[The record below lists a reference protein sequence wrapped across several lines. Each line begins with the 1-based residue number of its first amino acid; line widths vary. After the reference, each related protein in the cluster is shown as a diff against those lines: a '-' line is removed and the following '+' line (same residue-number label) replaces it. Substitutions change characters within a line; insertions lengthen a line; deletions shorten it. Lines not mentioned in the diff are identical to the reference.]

1 MPDAGATTPAM
12 KQYWAAK
19 LRHPDAILLFRM
31 GDFYE
36 IFFDDAVEAAPIM
49 GVTLTSRP
57 MREGRQPMCGVPHH
71 SWQGYVGKLLRA
83 GRKVV
88 ICDQVEDP
96 PHEIRTPSPRFRGG
110 PGTAAGQKLVK
121 REITRV
127 LTPGTVVDDAYLEPA
142 RSNWLVAAWARG
154 TVGGLAA
161 CDVSTGELLL
171 CQLPV
176 DRLQSELDRLAPAEL
191 LQPPGVDA
199 YRFDPERGRRRLSDR
214 LGIAFA
220 ASVGADEA
228 PLAIGAAGVVL
239 EYLEENQV
247 RVEPGLFRVRTYLPD
262 ATMQLDGA
270 TVRNLELAAL
280 LQLVDRTCTPIG
292 ARRLRR
298 WLWAPLRDVEAIE
311 LRLGAVSEL
320 AAPSPL
326 AGEGRG
332 GGERRRP
339 TLRSALREVGDL
351 ERLVSRAAQGLASPR
366 ELVALRRSLE
376 ALPGVVEASA
386 GIESLLVRELA
397 ASVRPDAEL
406 AAELARALVEDP
418 PAVMREGGAI
428 RPGYDPELDGI
439 QDASRSA
446 REWISS
452 LEASERDRTG
462 IKSLKVGYNRVFGYY
477 IEVSHANQG
486 LVPDDYIR
494 KQTLT
499 GAERYLTPELKERE
513 AVVLNAQ
520 QDRVARELEIL
531 RQLQARVAGAAPGVL
546 ACAEAVGE
554 LDALASLAEA
564 GVDQRW
570 VRPDVTAGLRLLIEA
585 GRHPMVEA
593 SVGFDRFVAN
603 DTLLDPDTEQVVVL
617 TGPNMAGKS
626 TYLRQVA
633 LIVLLAQ
640 CGSLVPATAAS
651 IGVADRIFTRVG
663 AHDDL
668 SAGMSTF
675 MVEMTETANILNHA
689 TRASLVVLDEVGRGT
704 STYDGVSIA
713 QAVVEHLH
721 DAPRLGCRTLFAT
734 HYHELTALADQL
746 ARVRNERVEVVED
759 GGTIRFQHRVVP
771 GGADRSYGIHV
782 AALAGLPPQLIAR
795 AREILGELERQR
807 PLEPVEQQLG
817 LPLVAADDPIR
828 EELSAIELDRL
839 SPLEALQKLY
849 ELRQRLS

>member
-1 MPDAGATTPAM
+1 M

-36 IFFDDAVEAAPIM
+36 VFFDDAVEAAPIM

-71 SWQGYVGKLLRA
+71 AWQGYVGKLLQA

-88 ICDQVEDP
+88 ICDQVE
-96 PHEIRTPSPRFRGG
+96 E
-110 PGTAAGQKLVK
+110 AAGQKLVR

-154 TVGGLAA
+154 ALGGLAV

-171 CQLPV
+171 CQLPAE
-176 DRLQSELDRLAPAEL
+176 RLQSEVDRLAPAEL
-191 LQPPGVDA
+191 LQPPVVDA
-199 YRFDPERGRRRLSDR
+199 YRFDPERGLRRLSDQ
-214 LGIAFA
+214 LGIAFV
-220 ASVGADEA
+220 ASIGADGA
-228 PLAIGAAGVVL
+228 PLAVGAAGVVL

-247 RVEPGLFRVRTYLPD
+247 RVEPGLFRVRTYSPD
-262 ATMQLDGA
+262 ETMQLDAA
-270 TVRNLELAAL
+270 TIRNLELPGL
-280 LQLVDRTCTPIG
+280 LLLVDRTCTPIG

-298 WLWAPLRDVEAIE
+298 WIWAPLRDVEAIE

-320 AAPSPL
+320 AFTPSPPDHPMKS
-326 AGEGRG
+326 APHNRDFMGTPVEGEGRG
-332 GGERRRP
+332 GGERTRP
-339 TLRSALREVGDL
+339 ALRAALREVGDL

-376 ALPGVVEASA
+376 ALPAVPEASA
-386 GIESLLVRELA
+386 GADSLLVRQLAAAVKPHPELA
-397 ASVRPDAEL
+397 G
-406 AAELARALVEDP
+406 ELARALVEDP
-418 PAVMREGGAI
+418 PAVMRDGGAI
-428 RPGYDPELDGI
+428 RAGYDAELDAVH
-439 QDASRSA
+439 DASRSA
-446 REWISS
+446 REWISG
-452 LEASERDRTG
+452 LEAAERERTG

-486 LVPDDYIR
+486 LVPDGYIR

-520 QDRVARELEIL
+520 QDRVGRELEIL
-531 RQLQARVAGAAPGVL
+531 RQLQGRVAAAAPGLL
-546 ACAEAVGE
+546 ACAEAIGE

-564 GVDQRW
+564 GVDHRW
-570 VRPDVTAGLRLLIEA
+570 VRPEVTAGLRLVIER

-593 SVGFDRFVAN
+593 AVGFDRFVAN
-603 DTLLDPDTEQVVVL
+603 DTLLDPDSEQIVVL

-640 CGSLVPATAAS
+640 CGSLVPASAAS
-651 IGVADRIFTRVG
+651 IGVTDRVFTRVG

-721 DAPRLGCRTLFAT
+721 DSARLGCRTLFAT
-734 HYHELTALADQL
+734 HYHELTALADSL
-746 ARVRNERVEVVED
+746 PRVRNERVEVVEE

-795 AREILGELERQR
+795 AREILSDLERRR

-817 LPLVAADDPIR
+817 LPLVPAEDRIR
-828 EELSAIELDRL
+828 QELGSIELDQL

-849 ELRQRLS
+849 ELRQRLG

>member
-1 MPDAGATTPAM
+1 M

-19 LRHPDAILLFRM
+19 LRHPDAILLFRL

-57 MREGRQPMCGVPHH
+57 LKEGRQPMCGVPHH

-83 GRKVV
+83 GKKVV
-88 ICDQVEDP
+88 ICDQVEEATG
-96 PHEIRTPSPRFRGG
+96 H
-110 PGTAAGQKLVK
+110 KLVH

-154 TVGGLAA
+154 AEGGLAA

-171 CQLPV
+171 CQLPA
-176 DRLQSELDRLAPAEL
+176 DRLQPELDRLAPAEL

-199 YRFDPERGRRRLSDR
+199 YRFDPERGRRRLSDQ
-214 LGIAFA
+214 LGIGFA
-220 ASVGADEA
+220 ASIGADRA

-247 RVEPGLFRVRTYLPD
+247 RVEPGLFRVRTYSPD
-262 ATMQLDGA
+262 ATMQLDVA
-270 TVRNLELAAL
+270 TVRNLELPGL

-298 WLWAPLRDVEAIE
+298 WIWAPLRDVEAIE

-320 AAPSPL
+320 A
-326 AGEGRG
+326 EHGR
-332 GGERRRP
+332 
-339 TLRSALREVGDL
+339 TDLRAALREVGDV
-351 ERLVSRAAQGLASPR
+351 ERLVGRAAQGLASPR

-386 GIESLLVRELA
+386 GLVSLLARQLA
-397 ASVRPDAEL
+397 GTVRPDPEL
-406 AAELARALVEDP
+406 ADELARALVEDP
-418 PAVMREGGAI
+418 PAVLRDGGAI
-428 RPGYDPELDGI
+428 RAGYDAELDGVHE
-439 QDASRSA
+439 ASRAA
-446 REWISS
+446 REWISG
-452 LEASERDRTG
+452 LEQAERDRTG
-462 IKSLKVGYNRVFGYY
+462 IRSLKVGYNRVFGYY
-477 IEVSHANQG
+477 IEVSHANAG

-520 QDRVARELEIL
+520 QDRGARELEIL
-531 RQLQARVAGAAPGVL
+531 RELQRRVAAAAPGL
-546 ACAEAVGE
+546 LTGAEAIGE

-570 VRPDVTAGLRLLIEA
+570 VRPEVSAGLRLVIEA

-593 SVGFDRFVAN
+593 SVGFDRFVSN
-603 DTLLDPDTEQVVVL
+603 DTVLDPDGEQVVVL

-640 CGSLVPATAAS
+640 CGAPVPATAAS

-721 DAPRLGCRTLFAT
+721 ESPRLGCRTLFAT
-734 HYHELTALADQL
+734 HYHELTALADSL
-746 ARVRNERVEVVED
+746 PRVRNERVEVVEE

-795 AREILGELERQR
+795 AREILAELERQR

-817 LPLVAADDPIR
+817 LPLVVPDDGIRAA
-828 EELSAIELDRL
+828 LSSIELDRL

-849 ELRQRLS
+849 ELRERLR

>member
-1 MPDAGATTPAM
+1 MPNAGATTPAM

-57 MREGRQPMCGVPHH
+57 MKEGRQPMCGVPHH

-88 ICDQVEDP
+88 ICDQVE
-96 PHEIRTPSPRFRGG
+96 E
-110 PGTAAGQKLVK
+110 AAGQKLVK

-154 TVGGLAA
+154 AVGGLAA

-176 DRLQSELDRLAPAEL
+176 ERLQSELDRLAPAEL
-191 LQPPGVDA
+191 LQPPGIDA
-199 YRFDPERGRRRLSDR
+199 YRFDPERGRRRLADQ

-220 ASVGADEA
+220 ASVGADDA

-247 RVEPGLFRVRTYLPD
+247 RVEPGLFRVRTYSPD
-262 ATMQLDGA
+262 ATMQLDAA
-270 TVRNLELAAL
+270 TIRNLELPGL

-320 AAPSPL
+320 SAPSPS

-332 GGERRRP
+332 GGERRRAE
-339 TLRSALREVGDL
+339 LRAALREVGDL

-386 GIESLLVRELA
+386 GVESLLVRELA
-397 ASVRPDAEL
+397 ASVRPDPGL
-406 AAELARALVEDP
+406 ADELARALVEDP

-428 RPGYDPELDGI
+428 RPGYDADLDGVHE
-439 QDASRSA
+439 ASRSA
-446 REWISS
+446 REWISG
-452 LEASERDRTG
+452 LEASERERTG

-477 IEVSHANQG
+477 IEVSHSNQG

-499 GAERYLTPELKERE
+499 GAERYLTPDLKERE

-531 RQLQARVAGAAPGVL
+531 RELQGKVAAAAPGLL

-554 LDALASLAEA
+554 LDALAALAEA
-564 GVDQRW
+564 GVDLRW
-570 VRPDVTAGLRLLIEA
+570 VRPEVTAGLRLLIEA

-603 DTLLDPDTEQVVVL
+603 DTLLDPDAEQIVVL

-651 IGVADRIFTRVG
+651 VGVADRIFTRVG

-721 DAPRLGCRTLFAT
+721 ESQRLGCRTLFAT

-746 ARVRNERVEVVED
+746 PRVRNERVEVVEE
-759 GGTIRFQHRVVP
+759 GGTIQFQHQVVP

-782 AALAGLPPQLIAR
+782 AALAGLPAQLIAR
-795 AREILGELERQR
+795 ARQILGELERQR
-807 PLEPVEQQLG
+807 PLEPVELQLG
-817 LPLVAADDPIR
+817 LPLAATEDPIR
-828 EELSAIELDRL
+828 EELGAIDVDRL

-849 ELRQRLS
+849 ELRQRLT